1 MRILPALLTIAAV
14 AACSKKAKPEV
25 KDPGDTAVTTD
36 KPAADPAAQQPATAV
51 SPNLNLSSD
60 LADACN
66 IKANSEIPPNFDYD
80 KVELLPED
88 RAVLEQVAICI
99 TTGPLAGRGLDLIGR
114 ADPRGTQEYNL
125 GLGARR
131 SNSVSEY
138 LQRLGVKPPQLAETT
153 KGDLEATGTDEPTW
167 AKDRRV
173 DLALRP

>member
-1 MRILPALLTIAAV
+1 MRILTVLLTITALV
-14 AACSKKAKPEV
+14 ACGKKPKAEV
-25 KDPGDTAVTTD
+25 KDPSDTAVKTD
-36 KPAADPAAQQPATAV
+36 KPATETAPPPTAV
-51 SPNLNLSSD
+51 SPNLNLSPD
-60 LADACN
+60 LAAACN

-88 RAVLEQVAICI
+88 RAILEQVATCI
-99 TTGPLAGRGLDLIGR
+99 TSGPLAGRGLDLIGR

-153 KGDLEATGTDEPTW
+153 RGDLEATGTEDKGW

-173 DLALRP
+173 DLELRP

>member
-1 MRILPALLTIAAV
+1 MRILPVLLTIAAL
-14 AACSKKAKPEV
+14 AACSKKAKPDV

-36 KPAADPAAQQPATAV
+36 KPTTSEEAKPATAV
-51 SPNLNLSSD
+51 SPNLNLSPD
-60 LADACN
+60 LASACN

-88 RAVLEQVAICI
+88 RAVLEQVATCI

-131 SNSVSEY
+131 SSSVSEY